1 MLVFNDVSV
10 TLNRAVGNV
19 PEKAGGPMP
28 RHPVPPCGRGRTAY
42 AVLWI
47 GRTKGRP
54 TLSDTTITG
63 DNDNALRA
71 ELERLRQEHRDLD
84 EAIAAM
90 DETGKGDPL
99 RKQRLKKRKLLLK
112 DRIVTL
118 EDRLTPDIIA

>member
-1 MLVFNDVSV
+1 MSPRVTGGML
-10 TLNRAVGNV
+10 RAKRS
-19 PEKAGGPMP
+19 PHEGG
-28 RHPVPPCGRGRTAY
+28 RLA
-42 AVLWI
+42 
-47 GRTKGRP
+47 
-54 TLSDTTITG
+54 LSDTSITG

-118 EDRLTPDIIA
+118 EDRVTPDIIA